1 MRIDDLYADIMATTG
16 AANTR
21 EFESAFLRALASVI
35 NDLNNKLG
43 TSILAPDDID
53 QSDVGFESYAD
64 NTFHP
69 GCKFY
74 MQRAGQWAQDPDG
87 ESYTFYQQQLRSVIG
102 AAILEIDDFQ
112 TR

>member
-43 TSILAPDDID
+43 TNILAPDDID
-53 QSDVGFESYAD
+53 Q
-64 NTFHP
+64 
-69 GCKFY
+69 
-74 MQRAGQWAQDPDG
+74 
-87 ESYTFYQQQLRSVIG
+87 
-102 AAILEIDDFQ
+102 
-112 TR
+112 